1 MDDTDVSSPQGE
13 SSPGAGRPWLLL
25 IHQLPSEP
33 AYLRV
38 KVLRRMK
45 ALGAVALK
53 NSVYV
58 LPDTEAAREDFH
70 WLRKEIVEEGGVATL
85 ALTRFL
91 AGAAD
96 GDLQRRFSSERDE
109 EYAQVRSL
117 IDEAAAGDDPAEI
130 EVERLRVRLQAIRG
144 RDYFGARG
152 SFAAFGALEAL
163 ERRIRG
169 GTGEE
174 VHAMT
179 DRPVAAT
186 WVTRAG
192 ARIDRLASAW
202 LIQRFID
209 PDARFKYVAP
219 DGYRPE
225 RGELRF
231 DMFEGEF
238 THEGDRCTF
247 EVLLGRFGLEEP
259 ALVAISEIV
268 HDIDVKDERFGRVET
283 PGIASLVDGVAAA
296 HPSDDER
303 RAAALPIFDALLARF
318 RSEQRLP

>member
-1 MDDTDVSSPQGE
+1 M
-13 SSPGAGRPWLLL
+13 WLLL
-25 IHQLPSEP
+25 IHQLPAEP

-45 ALGAVALK
+45 ALGAIALK

-70 WLRKEIVEEGGVATL
+70 WLRREIVEDGGVATL

-96 GDLQRRFSSERDE
+96 GDLQGRFSSERDE
-109 EYAQVRSL
+109 EYDEVVAL
-117 IDEAAAGDDPAEI
+117 IEEAAAGDPPADVEI
-130 EVERLRVRLQAIRG
+130 ERLRRRLQAIRE

-152 SFAAFGALEAL
+152 RFAAFGALEAL
-163 ERRIRG
+163 ERRVRRG
-169 GTGEE
+169 SGRETDT
-174 VHAMT
+174 MT
-179 DRPVAAT
+179 DRPAGGT

-209 PDARFKYVAP
+209 PDARFRYVSP

-225 RGELRF
+225 EGELRF

-238 THEGDRCTF
+238 THVGDRCTF
-247 EVLLGRFGLEEP
+247 EVLLTRFGLDEP

-268 HDIDVKDERFGRVET
+268 HDIDVKDERFGRAET
-283 PGIASLVDGVAAA
+283 AGIASLVDGVAAA
-296 HPSDDER
+296 HPADAER

-318 RSEQRLP
+318 RAEQRLP